1 MGTKQYTFLE
11 AGLPVISNKEFGYMS
26 ELIEKN
32 KIGLGLNSYEIKHTK
47 KILEE
52 LKIGELKSNVKKFY
66 EKNNIWI
73 RGKELESFYN
83 SLI

>member
-1 MGTKQYTFLE
+1 M
-11 AGLPVISNKEFGYMS
+11 ISNKEFSYG

-66 EKNNIWI
+66 EKNML
-73 RGKELESFYN
+73 G
-83 SLI
+83 